1 MENEQER
8 LTKKE
13 KRELKKQQEVEWQE
27 HQQKT
32 TFIKR
37 MVLWAVVVLGIGGI
51 IFGMARLGN
60 SPSSSS
66 TQSAS
71 LADVISSADQFKGS
85 KESKVIL
92 VEYSDLQCSACDYY
106 YPVVKRLGEEF
117 GDKIGIA
124 YRHFPLSQHK
134 NAKPAAYAAEAVAK
148 QGKFWEMHNIIFDN
162 QKKWAEDKNAKE
174 VFSEYAK
181 SIGLNMEQYN
191 KDVDS
196 QEVKDKVDSDYE
208 SGVRSK
214 VDSTPTFFLN
224 GDKIKNPA
232 NYDEF
237 KKLIDDAIRNNP

>member
-1 MENEQER
+1 MENGQER

-27 HQQKT
+27 HQKKT
-32 TFIKR
+32 TFVKR

-51 IFGMARLGN
+51 VFGMARLGN

-71 LADVISSADQFKGS
+71 LVDVISSADQFKGS

-92 VEYSDLQCSACDYY
+92 VEYSDLQCPACGYY
-106 YPVVKRLGEEF
+106 YPVVKKLGEEF

-124 YRHFPLSQHK
+124 YRHFPLPQHK
-134 NAKPAAYAAEAVAK
+134 NAKPAAYAAEAAAK

-162 QKKWAEDKNAKE
+162 QKKWSEDKNAKE

-224 GDKIKNPA
+224 GEKIKNPA

-237 KKLIDDAIRNNP
+237 KKLIDEAIKNNP